1 MFLFCTQ
8 TFPTTILQIPLRS
21 LLQMRKGKSS
31 VQVSGSLGFC
41 HRPAHFPAV
50 CISWLR
56 LLSKCTMNWVA
67 QITDINLPTA
77 LEAGGPISR
86 CWQVWFLPR
95 LVSLA
100 SHGCPPA
107 EDSAGLSDLFSL
119 CFYVMALSSHRD
131 TGPVGLWA
139 HPSALIQP
147 QVPL

>member
-8 TFPTTILQIPLRS
+8 TCPTTILQIPLRS

-41 HRPAHFPAV
+41 RRSAHFPAV

-67 QITDINLPTA
+67 QITDINFPTA
-77 LEAGGPISR
+77 LEAGVQYRGTGGFGFS
-86 CWQVWFLPR
+86 Q
-95 LVSLA
+95 
-100 SHGCPPA
+100 
-107 EDSAGLSDLFSL
+107 GLSPWLLMAALLLSPHVTFSL

-131 TGPVGLWA
+131 TGPVGLRA
-139 HPSALIQP
+139 HPPALIEP